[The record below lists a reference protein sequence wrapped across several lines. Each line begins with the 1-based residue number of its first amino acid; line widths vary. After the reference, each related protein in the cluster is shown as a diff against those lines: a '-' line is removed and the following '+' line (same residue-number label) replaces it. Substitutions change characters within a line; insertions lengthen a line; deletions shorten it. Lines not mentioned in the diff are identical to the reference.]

1 MEVVFPKENMKFV
14 LGSFIEQHNLAPFKI
29 TTNFTQIELNITIV
43 DNAHAIKSIT
53 SGSKN
58 ILKLDD
64 LEVMAMARNK
74 QRKCM
79 RLLQEVL
86 SIIAQEDPYIIC
98 LLS

>member
-1 MEVVFPKENMKFV
+1 
-14 LGSFIEQHNLAPFKI
+14 
-29 TTNFTQIELNITIV
+29 V

-53 SGSKN
+53 LGSKN

-74 QRKCM
+74 QRECM
-79 RLLQEVL
+79 CLLQEVL
-86 SIIAQEDPYIIC
+86 SIIAQEDPYMIR